1 MVNRSLK
8 LIYTFF
14 MGLVI
19 TSCSNKS
26 FESKE
31 DLWAYLIDTENGY
44 LQEKEVN
51 GIHFSLTYKPT
62 DLLVNQEL
70 NKGYSEE
77 EVNELRKKYNDYLY
91 FNLSISSNGKELLS
105 NSPNREEFGAMVNQ
119 LAFGMG
125 QKLNLITQK
134 QDTIALQDYAYPR
147 LYGMGKSTD
156 MLLVYERDSKLIE
169 SDFVR
174 LTIEDLGYGTGE
186 IAFKV
191 PTKNLTE
198 QLQLKF

>member
-1 MVNRSLK
+1 
-8 LIYTFF
+8 